1 MRMLLRGISLMNTHL
16 KLILSALMGAFIMFE
31 CLRIHESLKID
42 PSPSYVCLNGKVYQ
56 SIEPN
61 LYTKTNIECIIR
73 DTIGNE

>member
-1 MRMLLRGISLMNTHL
+1 MLLDPHAMKTQF

-31 CLRIHESLKID
+31 CLRINEALKSD
-42 PSPSYVCLNGKVYQ
+42 PKPSYLCLKGKVYQ

-73 DTIGNE
+73 DTIGDE